1 MKLKLKFD
9 KKSIQEFFVLHVEKI
24 VLGVVVG
31 LLVLLVFM
39 GYQLDTLNES
49 PDLLQ
54 KKVGDATVQVNNPS
68 NWDGMKAAP
77 ERQVVLN
84 VPDLVN
90 KTQQPIKPTDYALRT
105 GWKRPDFEKLHART
119 DPKIYAPLKLTV
131 TALSGPLAIKRD
143 RENLKDPL
151 SAFTRSGTGPTPSP
165 RPGPGTRPGPGSR
178 PPPGGRGPG
187 GRPPAS
193 EYELEGMVEG
203 PTMMEFQGDPSGNR
217 TSLAREEGFVPGGAE
232 STWTGG
238 HAIVVQA
245 VVPWEKQFEEY
256 RRCLEKSQDF
266 RVDRDV
272 PFYIFF
278 VVERADVTADPNADP
293 ATLKWAVPK
302 GDKVPNYNYSAAR
315 KESDRWAGFPNEV
328 LDAEYLD
335 RALTQPAPPFIFRD
349 LTAAMVHPDIPRV
362 DLFDPAAENAKKNED
377 KPKVLG
383 PLGEELT
390 GTDQRNPYGGQEMGR
405 DGSGRSLAVFT
416 HMKHGENVFGKAG
429 EGGGMAYPGGSSGG
443 QILNVEKIAE
453 SVRKYKLLRFTD
465 VTVEPGH
472 LYRYRVKVWVEDPNH
487 PYAATTSVSRDPS
500 LQSLDEKVKVRLKEV
515 AVQEQKRAATDP
527 SRSRIFHRESD
538 WSPPSE
544 PVGLPSVDHYYAATV
559 KPPVFGPVRDD
570 RPLVMSKESEAY
582 MVAIQWD
589 DEKAVDVPGVAA
601 KVKRGTSLMF
611 KPKKVEVKHPISTQ
625 VQELDSYK
633 FELPAVVADIRGGEP
648 IGKAKLAA
656 PGEILVFDA
665 EHNWHFLNDTDDIDG
680 VERNVWDKS
689 LLEDEAVT
697 PRKAPTSTANTP
709 NIMQPG
715 SPEMRIPPPGPAKAP
730 GGTTKKGN
738 QPQTGKQPGKGG

>member
-9 KKSIQEFFVLHVEKI
+9 KKSIQEFFILHVEKI

-31 LLVLLVFM
+31 LLIMLVSM
-39 GYQLDTLNES
+39 GYQLDSLKES

-54 KKVGDATVQVNNPS
+54 KKVADATVQVNNS
-68 NWDGMKAAP
+68 NNWEGMKTAP

-119 DPKIYAPLKLTV
+119 DPKIYAPLNLTV
-131 TALSGPLAIKRD
+131 TALSGPLAIKREQG
-143 RENLKDPL
+143 REPGRDQGNLKDPL
-151 SAFTRSGTGPTPSP
+151 SSATSSQSGTTTSPRPTPSSRTNP
-165 RPGPGTRPGPGSR
+165 RPGSNGDGRR
-178 PPPGGRGPG
+178 PPPPGPSS
-187 GRPPAS
+187 A
-193 EYELEGMVEG
+193 YELEEG
-203 PTMMEFQGDPSGNR
+203 PGMMMEAHPGDASGNR
-217 TSLAREEGFVPGGAE
+217 RSLSREEGFVPGGAE
-232 STWTGG
+232 ATWSSG

-256 RRCLEKSQDF
+256 RRCLEKSQDY

-278 VVERADVTADPNADP
+278 LVERADVTANPAADP
-293 ATLKWAVPK
+293 ASLKWSVPK
-302 GDKVPNYNYSAAR
+302 GDKGPVYNYNAAR

-362 DLFDPAAENAKKNED
+362 DLFDPAAENAKKDED
-377 KPKVLG
+377 KPKMLG
-383 PLGEELT
+383 PLGGELIS
-390 GTDQRNPYGGQEMGR
+390 TDQRSPYGGQEMGR

-416 HMKHGENVFGKAG
+416 HMKYGENVFGKSG
-429 EGGGMAYPGGSSGG
+429 DGGSMAYPGSGGSGG
-443 QILNVEKIAE
+443 QTLNVDKIAE

-465 VTVEPGH
+465 VTIEPGH

-487 PYAATTSVSRDPS
+487 PYTAATSVPRDPS

-515 AVQEQKRAATDP
+515 AVLEQKKATEP
-527 SRSRIFHRESD
+527 KRIFHRESD

-544 PVGLPSVDHYYAATV
+544 PVGLPSVDHYYAASV

-582 MVAIQWD
+582 MVAVQWD

-625 VQELDSYK
+625 VVELDSQK

-648 IGKAKLAA
+648 IGRAKLPA

-665 EHNWHFLNDTDDIDG
+665 DQRWHFLNDTDDVDG

-689 LLEDEAVT
+689 LLEDEAPT
-697 PRKAPTSTANTP
+697 PRKTATTPANTP

-715 SPEMRIPPPGPAKAP
+715 SPEMRTPPPGPAKNP
-730 GGTTKKGN
+730 GGTTKKRN
-738 QPQTGKQPGKGG
+738 